1 VKRLWRLWAKA
12 IGQKEGSTDREA
24 DYVAL
29 IRTFIVLIA
38 LVTNIMIASGIVKHW
53 NDAEKQTC
61 EESHGQS
68 N

>member
-1 VKRLWRLWAKA
+1 MKKIWRLWAKA

-24 DYVAL
+24 DAVAL

-53 NDAEKQTC
+53 NDAKQNTKEVC
-61 EESHGQS
+61 K
-68 N
+68 